1 MMAND
6 KISSYK
12 LSPQLRTELH
22 FTSRRNRHSFD
33 FEMLKKQLNFSKLPW
48 KAIGLTIF
56 VFAVVISAYLG
67 IKKGYDYVAQK
78 NYQANLARQS
88 EYQNHLKIVEGEI
101 AKLGTDAYSFVQ
113 LSQNYVK
120 SGDGERAEAA
130 AQIAVAKDPAW
141 RDAYVNLGQVYLAT
155 NKFDQAKTALE
166 GALKRDPVY
175 GETHYLLSLVYQELK
190 DDGKS
195 KDEFAKAKQFG
206 FESEIGG

>member
-1 MMAND
+1 MAND

-33 FEMLKKQLNFSKLPW
+33 FELVKKQLNFGKLPW
-48 KAIGLTIF
+48 KAILLTVF
-56 VFAVVISAYLG
+56 VCALVISGYLG
-67 IKKGYDYVAQK
+67 IKKGYDYVAEK
-78 NYQANLARQS
+78 NYQANLAREQ
-88 EYQNHLKIVEGEI
+88 EYQNHLKTVEVEV
-101 AKLGTDAYSFVQ
+101 AKLGTDAYSFVA

-130 AQIAVAKDPAW
+130 AQVAIQKDPLW

-166 GALKRDPVY
+166 NALKKDPVY
-175 GETHYLLSLVYQELK
+175 GQTHYLLSLVYQELN
-190 DDGKS
+190 DEGKS